1 MRVPRVVD
9 FARTSLAAQRHDHAA
24 AVGLVVLP
32 VAQAMADAVAHRTVV
47 VHQGPAV
54 VLRGHVVHR

>member
-1 MRVPRVVD
+1 
-9 FARTSLAAQRHDHAA
+9 
-24 AVGLVVLP
+24 